1 MKLAFQQTFPASPDR
16 VLDLLRNEEFIAD
29 VAQHAG
35 ATSHDIRILGDRT
48 ELDMEIPTP
57 GNVASV
63 IGRTVKL
70 TLTMRFSEPRADG
83 SIPGN
88 VDVRVP
94 GMPVEA
100 DAVGLLTPE
109 GDRTIGNYEGDLR
122 VKIPLVGK
130 KVEQQVEPFVVS
142 AFEGIERRANVWLA
156 R

>member
-1 MKLAFQQTFPASPDR
+1 MKLAFQQTFPASPDK
-16 VLDLLRNEEFIAD
+16 VLELLRNEEFIAD

-83 SIPGN
+83 SIHSAGQPKLGS
-88 VDVRVP
+88 RVSSP
-94 GMPVEA
+94 FSVSSIIAWP
-100 DAVGLLTPE
+100 
-109 GDRTIGNYEGDLR
+109 R
-122 VKIPLVGK
+122 VSSG
-130 KVEQQVEPFVVS
+130 
-142 AFEGIERRANVWLA
+142 
-156 R
+156 